1 MTPVVPTGVVIP
13 PVLASYHELQGEPL
27 VPLLLNRAHVEPFNV
42 VATAIFFLAIL
53 HTFAAAR
60 FTRIAHRVQARHADR
75 ARAAG
80 RADTPSV
87 AAEALHFLG
96 EVEVVFGLW
105 AIVLLAAM
113 AGYAGWETAAHYF
126 NERCRL
132 HRAAVRRG
140 HHGPGRHASDRL
152 IRRERAATCRA
163 AGTRDA
169 GCVVVSILTIGPML
183 GSFITEP
190 GAMTISRA
198 PPGPPVLQP
207 SAGHALEVRD
217 ARPAVRQRVN
227 RRHPD
232 AFRRSAHP
240 DGLAAVDMGYSRSC
254 SGTSAGGRCGNRSL
268 DDGVLPGVPARAR
281 GAGIADGPRRRAVG
295 GGVG

>member
-87 AAEALHFLG
+87 AAEAAAFPRRGRGRLRSVGDRASHRDGRLRRVG
-96 EVEVVFGLW
+96 DSGALLQRALSTTPNRCSSW
-105 AIVLLAAM
+105 SSWRLAA
-113 AGYAGWETAAHYF
+113 T
-126 NERCRL
+126 RPI
-132 HRAAVRRG
+132 VVIRG
-140 HHGPGRHASDRL
+140 
-152 IRRERAATCRA
+152 ERAATCRA

-169 GCVVVSILTIGPML
+169 GCVVVLDSDDWSDAGVVHH
-183 GSFITEP
+183 
-190 GAMTISRA
+190 GAWGDDDLARSSWPASSTTFGRA
-198 PPGPPVLQP
+198 
-207 SAGHALEVRD
+207 
-217 ARPAVRQRVN
+217 
-227 RRHPD
+227 
-232 AFRRSAHP
+232 
-240 DGLAAVDMGYSRSC
+240 LA
-254 SGTSAGGRCGNRSL
+254 
-268 DDGVLPGVPARAR
+268 
-281 GAGIADGPRRRAVG
+281 
-295 GGVG
+295 